1 MIRQAIPMSGIR
13 AVIFDLDNTLWDVH
27 PVILRAEHAMHDF
40 LLRHYPRVTERHDLK
55 SMRDVRAR
63 MAIEHPAMG
72 HDFTWLRLEA
82 LRHHARE
89 AGYDESMA
97 DQAFAVFYRARN
109 EVTLYED
116 VRPALEVLV
125 RDYRL
130 FVISNGNADL
140 KLCGIGDYFE
150 ASLAAREAG
159 MMKPDPRIFAMLL
172 DRAGL
177 AAHEAVHVGDDPEA
191 DVDGARA
198 AGVVP
203 VWLNREAAEWT
214 RPSPPPPLTIGG
226 LHELQEAIA
235 RARHLRAST

>member
-13 AVIFDLDNTLWDVH
+13 AVIFDLDNTLWDVY

-63 MAIEHPAMG
+63 MALEHPSMG

-89 AGYDESMA
+89 AGYEDAMA
-97 DQAFAVFYRARN
+97 DEAFAVFYRARN
-109 EVTLYED
+109 EVTLYDD
-116 VRPALEVLV
+116 VRPALDALV

-140 KLCGIGDYFE
+140 NLCGIGGYFE
-150 ASLAAREAG
+150 GALAAREAG
-159 MMKPDPRIFAMLL
+159 MMKPDPRIFEMLL
-172 DRAGL
+172 ARAGL
-177 AAHEAVHVGDDPEA
+177 DSHEAVYVGDDPEA
-191 DVDGARA
+191 DVEGARA
-198 AGVVP
+198 ARVVP
-203 VWLNREAAEWT
+203 VWLNREAAAWP
-214 RPSPPPPLTIGG
+214 RLSPPPALTIQG
-226 LHELQEAIA
+226 LHELQAAVA
-235 RARHLRAST
+235 RAHQVREST

>member
-1 MIRQAIPMSGIR
+1 MIRQAHAMSGIR
-13 AVIFDLDNTLWDVH
+13 AIIFDLDNTLWDVH

-40 LLRHYPRVTERHDLK
+40 LARHYPRVTERHDLH

-63 MAIEHPAMG
+63 MAIAHPSMG

-97 DQAFAVFYRARN
+97 DEAFAVFYRARN
-109 EVTLYED
+109 EVTLYDD
-116 VRPALEVLV
+116 VRPALDLLV

-140 KLCGIGDYFE
+140 RLCGLGGYFE
-150 ASLAAREAG
+150 GSLAAREAG

-172 DRAGL
+172 ERAAL
-177 AAHEAVHVGDDPEA
+177 APHEAVYVGDDPEA
-191 DVDGARA
+191 DVEGARA
-198 AGVVP
+198 ASIEP
-203 VWLNREAAEWT
+203 VWLNRGASPWT
-214 RPSPPPPLTIGG
+214 RPSPPPSLTIQG
-226 LHELQEAIA
+226 LHELRDAVA
-235 RARHLRAST
+235 RAPQLRARM